1 MHPQVCATRSLGLK
15 VVGLGLAPMSVPV
28 SVLLLTGFVSLNWP
42 FYLSESLIYP
52 LC

>member
-1 MHPQVCATRSLGLK
+1 MHSQVCATRCLGLK
-15 VVGLGLAPMSVPV
+15 VVGLGLAPMLVPASV
-28 SVLLLTGFVSLNWP
+28 LLTGFVSLNWP